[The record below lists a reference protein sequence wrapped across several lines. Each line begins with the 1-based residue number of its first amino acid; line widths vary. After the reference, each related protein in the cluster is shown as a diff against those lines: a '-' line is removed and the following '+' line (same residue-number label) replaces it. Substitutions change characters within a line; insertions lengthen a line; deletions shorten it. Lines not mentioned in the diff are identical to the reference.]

1 MNATN
6 NLALAQRGTVVVN
19 HDNKAINE
27 QATKQ
32 DLHNQGIQIDSEF
45 VKVDSQLVILRTD
58 MNAGFDRVDGQF
70 TNLRTDM
77 DAKFTKV
84 DSQITNLRTDMD
96 AGFDKVYSRFEI
108 VDSQFA
114 NLRTD
119 IDSQFIKFR
128 AEMSEQF
135 SKVYAMFG
143 TAQIELNKTLFKFG
157 SLFLTMMIAIMGIDR
172 WWR

>member
-1 MNATN
+1 MNAAN
-6 NLALAQRGTVVVN
+6 NLVLAPRGTTVVN
-19 HDNKAINE
+19 HDNKAMNE

-84 DSQITNLRTDMD
+84 NSQITNLRTDMD

-119 IDSQFIKFR
+119 IDAKFD
-128 AEMSEQF
+128 
-135 SKVYAMFG
+135 K
-143 TAQIELNKTLFKFG
+143 AQVALNKTLFKFG
-157 SLFLTMMIAIMGIDR
+157 SLYFTMMFAVLSVER

>member
-1 MNATN
+1 MNAAN
-6 NLALAQRGTVVVN
+6 NLALAQRGTVVVS
-19 HDNKAINE
+19 HDNKAMNE

-58 MNAGFDRVDGQF
+58 MNAGFDRVNGQF

-96 AGFDKVYSRFEI
+96 AGFER
-108 VDSQFA
+108 VDSQFT

-119 IDSQFIKFR
+119 IDAKLD
-128 AEMSEQF
+128 
-135 SKVYAMFG
+135 K
-143 TAQIELNKTLFKFG
+143 AQVALNKTLFKFG
-157 SLFLTMMIAIMGIDR
+157 SLYFTMMFAVLSIER

>member
-1 MNATN
+1 MAMPRTHRVNPPTRKVLSMNAAN
-6 NLALAQRGTVVVN
+6 NLALAQRGTVVVS
-19 HDNKAINE
+19 HDNKAMNE

-32 DLHNQGIQIDSEF
+32 DLHNQGILIDSEF
-45 VKVDSQLVILRTD
+45 VKVDSRFANVDNQITNLRTD
-58 MNAGFDRVDGQF
+58 MNAGFDKVYSQFKIVDSQF

-77 DAKFTKV
+77 
-84 DSQITNLRTDMD
+84 N

-119 IDSQFIKFR
+119 MDAKFD
-128 AEMSEQF
+128 
-135 SKVYAMFG
+135 K
-143 TAQIELNKTLFKFG
+143 AQVALNKTLLKFG
-157 SLFLTMMIAIMGIDR
+157 SLYFTMMFAVLSIER

>member
-19 HDNKAINE
+19 HDNKAMNE
-27 QATKQ
+27 PATKQ

-84 DSQITNLRTDMD
+84 DSQISNLRTDTNAGFERVDSQISNLRTDMD
-96 AGFDKVYSRFEI
+96 AKFDK
-108 VDSQFA
+108 
-114 NLRTD
+114 
-119 IDSQFIKFR
+119 
-128 AEMSEQF
+128 
-135 SKVYAMFG
+135 
-143 TAQIELNKTLFKFG
+143 AQVALNKTLFKFG
-157 SLFLTMMIAIMGIDR
+157 SLYFTMMFAVLSIER

>member
-19 HDNKAINE
+19 HDNKAMNE

-84 DSQITNLRTDMD
+84 DSQISNLRTDTNAGFERVDSQISNLRTDMD
-96 AGFDKVYSRFEI
+96 AKFDK
-108 VDSQFA
+108 
-114 NLRTD
+114 
-119 IDSQFIKFR
+119 
-128 AEMSEQF
+128 
-135 SKVYAMFG
+135 
-143 TAQIELNKTLFKFG
+143 AQVALNKTLFKFG
-157 SLFLTMMIAIMGIDR
+157 SLYFTMMFAVLSIER

>member
-1 MNATN
+1 MNAAN
-6 NLALAQRGTVVVN
+6 NLALAPRGTTVVN
-19 HDNKAINE
+19 HDNKAMNE

-45 VKVDSQLVILRTD
+45 VKVDSQLVILRND

-77 DAKFTKV
+77 DAKFANV
-84 DSQITNLRTDMD
+84 DNQITNLRTDTN

-119 IDSQFIKFR
+119 MDAKFD
-128 AEMSEQF
+128 
-135 SKVYAMFG
+135 K
-143 TAQIELNKTLFKFG
+143 AQVALNKTLFKFG
-157 SLFLTMMIAIMGIDR
+157 SLYFTMMFAVLSIER

>member
-1 MNATN
+1 MNAAN

-19 HDNKAINE
+19 HDNKAMNE
-27 QATKQ
+27 PATKQ

-96 AGFDKVYSRFEI
+96 AGFDKVDNQI
-108 VDSQFA
+108 T

-119 IDSQFIKFR
+119 MDSQFIKFR

-135 SKVYAMFG
+135 SKVYTMFD
-143 TAQIELNKTLFKFG
+143 TKQVEPNKTLFKFG
-157 SLFLTMMIAIMGIDR
+157 SLYFTMMFAVLSVER

>member
-6 NLALAQRGTVVVN
+6 NLALAQRGTVVVS
-19 HDNKAINE
+19 HDNKAMNE

-84 DSQITNLRTDMD
+84 DNQITNLRTDMD

-119 IDSQFIKFR
+119 IDAKLD
-128 AEMSEQF
+128 
-135 SKVYAMFG
+135 K
-143 TAQIELNKTLFKFG
+143 AQVALNKTLFKFG
-157 SLFLTMMIAIMGIDR
+157 SLYFTMMFAVLSVER

>member
-1 MNATN
+1 MNAAN
-6 NLALAQRGTVVVN
+6 NLALAPRGTTVVN
-19 HDNKAINE
+19 HDNKAMNE

-96 AGFDKVYSRFEI
+96 AGFDKVHSRFEI
-108 VDSQFA
+108 VDSQFTNLRTDMNA
-114 NLRTD
+114 GFSNLRTD
-119 IDSQFIKFR
+119 IDAKFD
-128 AEMSEQF
+128 
-135 SKVYAMFG
+135 K
-143 TAQIELNKTLFKFG
+143 AQVALNKTFFKFG
-157 SLFLTMMIAIMGIDR
+157 SLCFTMMFAVLSIDR

>member
-19 HDNKAINE
+19 HDNKAMNE

-32 DLHNQGIQIDSEF
+32 DLHNQGIQIDSKF
-45 VKVDSQLVILRTD
+45 VKVDSQLVILRND

-77 DAKFTKV
+77 DAKFANV
-84 DSQITNLRTDMD
+84 DNQITNLRTDTN

-119 IDSQFIKFR
+119 IDAKFD
-128 AEMSEQF
+128 
-135 SKVYAMFG
+135 K
-143 TAQIELNKTLFKFG
+143 AQVALNKTLFKFG
-157 SLFLTMMIAIMGIDR
+157 SLYFTMMFAVLSVDR

>member
-19 HDNKAINE
+19 HDNKAMNE
-27 QATKQ
+27 PATKQ

-119 IDSQFIKFR
+119 IDAKLD
-128 AEMSEQF
+128 
-135 SKVYAMFG
+135 K
-143 TAQIELNKTLFKFG
+143 AQVELNKTLFKFG
-157 SLFLTMMIAIMGIDR
+157 SLYFTMMFAVLSIER

>member
-1 MNATN
+1 MNAAN
-6 NLALAQRGTVVVN
+6 NLALAPRGTTVVN
-19 HDNKAINE
+19 HDNKAMNE

-32 DLHNQGIQIDSEF
+32 DLHNLGIQIDSEF
-45 VKVDSQLVILRTD
+45 VKVDSQLVILRND

-77 DAKFTKV
+77 DAKFANV
-84 DSQITNLRTDMD
+84 DNQITNLRTDTN

-119 IDSQFIKFR
+119 MDAKFD
-128 AEMSEQF
+128 
-135 SKVYAMFG
+135 K
-143 TAQIELNKTLFKFG
+143 AQVALNKTLLKFG
-157 SLFLTMMIAIMGIDR
+157 SLYFTMMFAVLSVER

>member
-1 MNATN
+1 MNAAN
-6 NLALAQRGTVVVN
+6 NLALAPRGTTVVN
-19 HDNKAINE
+19 HDNKAMNE

-45 VKVDSQLVILRTD
+45 VKVDSQLVILRND

-77 DAKFTKV
+77 DAKFANV
-84 DSQITNLRTDMD
+84 DNQITNLRTDTN

-119 IDSQFIKFR
+119 INAKFD
-128 AEMSEQF
+128 
-135 SKVYAMFG
+135 K
-143 TAQIELNKTLFKFG
+143 AQVALNKTLFKFG
-157 SLFLTMMIAIMGIDR
+157 SLYFTMMFAVLSIER

>member
-6 NLALAQRGTVVVN
+6 NLALTQRGTVVVS
-19 HDNKAINE
+19 HDNNAMNE

-58 MNAGFDRVDGQF
+58 MNAGFDKIDGQF

-84 DSQITNLRTDMD
+84 DSQITNLRTDTN
-96 AGFDKVYSRFEI
+96 AGFER
-108 VDSQFA
+108 VDSQFT

-119 IDSQFIKFR
+119 MDAKFD
-128 AEMSEQF
+128 
-135 SKVYAMFG
+135 K
-143 TAQIELNKTLFKFG
+143 AQVALNKTFFKFG
-157 SLFLTMMIAIMGIDR
+157 SLCFTMMFAVLSIDR

>member
-1 MNATN
+1 MNAAN

-19 HDNKAINE
+19 HDNKAMNE

-84 DSQITNLRTDMD
+84 DSQITNLRTDMN
-96 AGFDKVYSRFEI
+96 AGFER
-108 VDSQFA
+108 VDSQFT

-119 IDSQFIKFR
+119 MDAKFD
-128 AEMSEQF
+128 
-135 SKVYAMFG
+135 K
-143 TAQIELNKTLFKFG
+143 AQVALNKTFFKFG
-157 SLFLTMMIAIMGIDR
+157 SLCFTMMFAVLSIDR

>member
-1 MNATN
+1 MNAAN
-6 NLALAQRGTVVVN
+6 NLVLAPRGTTVVN
-19 HDNKAINE
+19 HDNKAMNE

-96 AGFDKVYSRFEI
+96 AKFANVDNQITNLRTDTNAGFDKVYSRFEI

-119 IDSQFIKFR
+119 IDAKFD
-128 AEMSEQF
+128 
-135 SKVYAMFG
+135 K
-143 TAQIELNKTLFKFG
+143 AQVALNKTLFKFG
-157 SLFLTMMIAIMGIDR
+157 SLYFTMMFAVLSVER

>member
-1 MNATN
+1 MNAAN

-19 HDNKAINE
+19 HDNKAMNE

-45 VKVDSQLVILRTD
+45 VKVDSRFA
-58 MNAGFDRVDGQF
+58 NVD
-70 TNLRTDM
+70 N
-77 DAKFTKV
+77 
-84 DSQITNLRTDMD
+84 QITNLRTDTN

-135 SKVYAMFG
+135 SKVYTMFD
-143 TAQIELNKTLFKFG
+143 TKQVELNKTLFKFG
-157 SLFLTMMIAIMGIDR
+157 SLYFTMMFAVLSIDR

>member
-1 MNATN
+1 MNAAN
-6 NLALAQRGTVVVN
+6 NLALAPRGTTVVN
-19 HDNKAINE
+19 HDNKAMNE

-45 VKVDSQLVILRTD
+45 VKVDSQLVILRND

-77 DAKFTKV
+77 DAKFANV
-84 DSQITNLRTDMD
+84 DNQITNLRTDTN

-119 IDSQFIKFR
+119 MDAKFD
-128 AEMSEQF
+128 
-135 SKVYAMFG
+135 K
-143 TAQIELNKTLFKFG
+143 AQVALNKTLLKFG
-157 SLFLTMMIAIMGIDR
+157 SLYFTMMFAVLSVER